1 MAPPHSA
8 AAGAGARAAGK
19 AGSGVE
25 VAEAQGGAEPPPPP
39 SAAAG
44 AGSGSS
50 LEEAERRAEAA
61 ERRAYEAE
69 RRAEVAEQRAWEAE
83 RRALGGTAGASAEEP
98 GSGDGAA
105 VVVSPRPP
113 VVRARTTALPGP
125 AWARPPAWAWVPGG
139 LMDIPEGVP
148 EDVYKFFM
156 LRDKAM
162 NVLGE
167 GITIAD
173 MTRPEQPL
181 VYANAG
187 FCRMT
192 GYSLEE
198 AVGRNCRFL
207 QGGETKPEQLEV
219 LRRAIREGRSCKVE
233 IMNYKKTGEPFMNHL
248 SLNPIYGG
256 TGQLTH
262 FVGIQMDVTELCAR
276 KSAEAQARAE
286 AGVAEAATKAKSQF
300 LARMSHEI
308 RTPLNGMIAVG
319 QLLAETKLSPAQDD
333 LVSTIRSSG
342 ESLLTLISDILD
354 FSRIEAKKISL
365 RLQNFDL
372 QGVIESAFELA
383 GFQAAKKRLQMAYTI
398 AESCPPEVLGDP
410 NRLQQVLLN
419 LLINAVKFTDVGEVV
434 MEVWAEELPRT
445 EGSLTTTN
453 SEDLLQAEREQLRE
467 DTLKGRKAYLLHFS
481 VKDTGIGISRD
492 GLRLLF
498 RSFSQ
503 VDDSPTRKYGGS
515 GLGLAISQRLCEAMG
530 GTMWAESDG
539 PGCGSTFQ
547 CTVHAHCGGPALKK
561 ALSLSNIHSCSN
573 MTMLEGAWALP
584 PPLAPAAEAPGP
596 VANGAGDGKWGQ
608 AAPAPGA
615 GGDGGSEGRGVKRP
629 RGNSE
634 GEAGPSGGQNGQV
647 KMPSLH
653 GALPETSTDLKGKS
667 ALLVEGHAKVRQV
680 LAVALRRRG
689 LLVHAAATPEE
700 ALILIGAAAVGG
712 GEASGMF
719 PSLDFLVCDSSHK
732 LILEAVASAPDSL
745 LRSLRLV
752 MFTWPSP
759 EQEGCKEDRTGI
771 RSGTGEWRLLS
782 GAEKPG
788 GYTACDVPLRCPHI
802 FLQRPIRQ
810 RRLLIAMQEGL
821 PVPSDIG
828 SADTGGGGGR
838 SSQPR
843 FRWPPPLAGGGGGR
857 TLSVRRA
864 RARRLVR
871 LRPPPGNCVYW
882 SQKTTPS
889 T

>member
-1 MAPPHSA
+1 MEGATTLEVVAASPPRPAAPTRA
-8 AAGAGARAAGK
+8 AA
-19 AGSGVE
+19 V
-25 VAEAQGGAEPPPPP
+25 
-39 SAAAG
+39 
-44 AGSGSS
+44 
-50 LEEAERRAEAA
+50 
-61 ERRAYEAE
+61 
-69 RRAEVAEQRAWEAE
+69 
-83 RRALGGTAGASAEEP
+83 
-98 GSGDGAA
+98 
-105 VVVSPRPP
+105 
-113 VVRARTTALPGP
+113 PGP

-173 MTRPEQPL
+173 MTRKEQPL

-207 QGGETKPEQLEV
+207 QGAETKPEQLEE

-342 ESLLTLISDILD
+342 ESLQTL
-354 FSRIEAKKISL
+354 
-365 RLQNFDL
+365 
-372 QGVIESAFELA
+372 
-383 GFQAAKKRLQMAYTI
+383 YTI
-398 AESCPPEVLGDP
+398 AESCPLEVLGDP

-434 MEVWAEELPRT
+434 MEVWAEELPRN
-445 EGSLTTTN
+445 TTTTTTTTHS
-453 SEDLLQAEREQLRE
+453 SEEMLKAEREQLRE
-467 DTLKGRKAYLLHFS
+467 DMLKGRKAYLVHFK
-481 VKDTGIGISRD
+481 VRDTGIGISRD

-530 GTMWAESDG
+530 GTMWAESEG

-561 ALSLSNIHSCSN
+561 ALSLSNLHSCSN
-573 MTMLEGAWALP
+573 MAQLEGAWAVP
-584 PPLAPAAEAPGP
+584 PPTGLPAPAAEAPGAL
-596 VANGAGDGKWGQ
+596 VAGGAG
-608 AAPAPGA
+608 A
-615 GGDGGSEGRGVKRP
+615 G
-629 RGNSE
+629 N
-634 GEAGPSGGQNGQV
+634 
-647 KMPSLH
+647 
-653 GALPETSTDLKGKS
+653 
-667 ALLVEGHAKVRQV
+667 
-680 LAVALRRRG
+680 LA
-689 LLVHAAATPEE
+689 
-700 ALILIGAAAVGG
+700 
-712 GEASGMF
+712 
-719 PSLDFLVCDSSHK
+719 
-732 LILEAVASAPDSL
+732 
-745 LRSLRLV
+745 
-752 MFTWPSP
+752 
-759 EQEGCKEDRTGI
+759 
-771 RSGTGEWRLLS
+771 
-782 GAEKPG
+782 
-788 GYTACDVPLRCPHI
+788 
-802 FLQRPIRQ
+802 
-810 RRLLIAMQEGL
+810 
-821 PVPSDIG
+821 
-828 SADTGGGGGR
+828 
-838 SSQPR
+838 
-843 FRWPPPLAGGGGGR
+843 
-857 TLSVRRA
+857 
-864 RARRLVR
+864 
-871 LRPPPGNCVYW
+871 
-882 SQKTTPS
+882 
-889 T
+889 

>member
-1 MAPPHSA
+1 MEGATTLEVVAASPPRPAAPTRA
-8 AAGAGARAAGK
+8 AA
-19 AGSGVE
+19 V
-25 VAEAQGGAEPPPPP
+25 
-39 SAAAG
+39 
-44 AGSGSS
+44 
-50 LEEAERRAEAA
+50 
-61 ERRAYEAE
+61 
-69 RRAEVAEQRAWEAE
+69 
-83 RRALGGTAGASAEEP
+83 
-98 GSGDGAA
+98 
-105 VVVSPRPP
+105 
-113 VVRARTTALPGP
+113 PGP
-125 AWARPPAWAWVPGG
+125 ARARPPAWAWVPGG

-173 MTRPEQPL
+173 MTRKEQPL

-207 QGGETKPEQLEV
+207 QGAETKPEQLEE

-365 RLQNFDL
+365 RLQSFDL
-372 QGVIESAFELA
+372 QAAFELA

-434 MEVWAEELPRT
+434 MEVWAEELPRN
-445 EGSLTTTN
+445 TTTTTTTTHS
-453 SEDLLQAEREQLRE
+453 SEEMLKAEREQLRE
-467 DTLKGRKAYLLHFS
+467 DMLKGRKAYLVHFK
-481 VKDTGIGISRD
+481 VRDTGIGISRD

-530 GTMWAESDG
+530 GTMWAESEG

-561 ALSLSNIHSCSN
+561 ALSLSNLHSCSN
-573 MTMLEGAWALP
+573 MAQLEGAWAVP
-584 PPLAPAAEAPGP
+584 PPTGRRQPRRDRGGAL
-596 VANGAGDGKWGQ
+596 VAGGAGAGNLVGIG
-608 AAPAPGA
+608 AGPAPGA
-615 GGDGGSEGRGVKRP
+615 
-629 RGNSE
+629 
-634 GEAGPSGGQNGQV
+634 
-647 KMPSLH
+647 
-653 GALPETSTDLKGKS
+653 
-667 ALLVEGHAKVRQV
+667 
-680 LAVALRRRG
+680 
-689 LLVHAAATPEE
+689 EE
-700 ALILIGAAAVGG
+700 
-712 GEASGMF
+712 
-719 PSLDFLVCDSSHK
+719 
-732 LILEAVASAPDSL
+732 
-745 LRSLRLV
+745 
-752 MFTWPSP
+752 
-759 EQEGCKEDRTGI
+759 
-771 RSGTGEWRLLS
+771 
-782 GAEKPG
+782 
-788 GYTACDVPLRCPHI
+788 
-802 FLQRPIRQ
+802 
-810 RRLLIAMQEGL
+810 
-821 PVPSDIG
+821 
-828 SADTGGGGGR
+828 
-838 SSQPR
+838 
-843 FRWPPPLAGGGGGR
+843 
-857 TLSVRRA
+857 
-864 RARRLVR
+864 
-871 LRPPPGNCVYW
+871 
-882 SQKTTPS
+882 
-889 T
+889 